1 MTIDDATQKLKDNN
15 QSGLDRRLLLP
26 SVEAQ
31 QAQTNQSTGQLL
43 FRSLNELTATLV
55 DKNDMIIDQLV
66 ELNATVKKG
75 GLGGGGNRENILQT
89 LLALPGRAVKK
100 VTDTGRSALKTGTD
114 LLMSPLNLVRGA
126 AASVG
131 RGITAIPR
139 GIGNAVGNLFQ
150 NKSLSAIADINR
162 KTLDETTAIKESN
175 EDIAVKVEEIAKM
188 MEQEFKIRRRGR
200 LDALEAQR
208 DARNEGDRAG
218 LIGGSA
224 LAAGAA
230 GAGGVGGTGGDGGD
244 GGDGGSGFMD
254 ILLKSFGITAGGGLG
269 LGVSRIGRGLLSK
282 LNPMNLFRSK
292 PVAPVARNLNVP
304 NPANPATKVASG
316 GIASRFPVARGLGL
330 AGVGLSSVLGMADQ
344 DYQDAGYSALDR
356 GGLGL
361 IEGTLAL
368 GDMIANTTNSAL
380 NLVNPFSDNF
390 FTTNANAAGMFKN
403 FATSDTGKKIFQFT
417 YSSNRPDQAKVM
429 DQTYFS
435 KEEAT
440 AAAEKA
446 NINDYVIKPIEVDI
460 GEQGVSAVVPAFKI
474 EKVDQK
480 VRRMMDINIS
490 PESSPLSPAY
500 NRIFNARDRAQDLT
514 ERTGVEFGVEKVINP
529 QPFDDSIIGFEVKRK
544 ESIAPFLDAGMGN
557 QEVNMTVAPMTDNRT
572 SNVVTNNSTVLNKVP
587 LSSVDMSNKVV
598 PI

>member
-1 MTIDDATQKLKDNN
+1 MAIDNATQNLKDNN

-31 QAQTNQSTGQLL
+31 QTQANQSTGQLL
-43 FRSLNELTATLV
+43 FRSLNELTVTIA

-75 GLGGGGNRENILQT
+75 GLGGGNRENMLQT

-100 VTDTGRSALKTGTD
+100 VTDTGRSALRTGAD

-218 LIGGSA
+218 LVGGSA

-230 GAGGVGGTGGDGGD
+230 GAAGGAGGTGGDGGD
-244 GGDGGSGFMD
+244 GGDGGSGFMST
-254 ILLKSFGITAGGGLG
+254 LLKSFGITAGGGLG
-269 LGVSRIGRGLLSK
+269 LGVSRAGRGLLSK

-292 PVAPVARNLNVP
+292 PVAPNLNVP
-304 NPANPATKVASG
+304 NSAARVTG
-316 GIASRFPVARGLGL
+316 GSTPSRFSGARGLG
-330 AGVGLSSVLGMADQ
+330 AVGVALSSILGLMDR

-361 IEGTLAL
+361 VEGTLSLADL
-368 GDMIANTTNSAL
+368 AANTTNRAL
-380 NLVNPFSDNF
+380 NFVNPFSNDF
-390 FTTNANAAGMFKN
+390 FSTNANSAGMFKD

-435 KEEAT
+435 KDEAT

-446 NINDYVIKPIEVDI
+446 NINDYVIKPIEVDM
-460 GEQGVSAVVPAFKI
+460 GEQGVSVKVPAFKI

-529 QPFDDSIIGFEVKRK
+529 QPFDDSVIGFEVKRK

-587 LSSVDMSNKVV
+587 LSSVDISNKVV